1 MSEKLLQV
9 IIEKLNHIETEL
21 YSIKDEQQLMKA
33 DIQSI
38 KDEQQLMKADIQS
51 IKNEQQLMKAE
62 IQTTKEDIQ
71 TMKEDIQIMKEDMIR
86 LDAKLD
92 SVTTQVG
99 HNTEE
104 AVKFNY
110 IADKVEEH
118 DLDIKMLKKMVA
130 M

>member
-38 KDEQQLMKADIQS
+38 KDEQQLMKT
-51 IKNEQQLMKAE
+51 E
-62 IQTTKEDIQ
+62 IQTVKEDIQ
-71 TMKEDIQIMKEDMIR
+71 TMKEDIKR

-110 IADKVEEH
+110 IADKVKEH

>member
-1 MSEKLLQV
+1 MSEKLLQLIV
-9 IIEKLNHIETEL
+9 EKLNHIETDL
-21 YSIKDEQQLMKA
+21 CSIKDEQQLMKA

-38 KDEQQLMKADIQS
+38 KDEQQLMKA
-51 IKNEQQLMKAE
+51 E
-62 IQTTKEDIQ
+62 IQTMKEDIQ
-71 TMKEDIQIMKEDMIR
+71 TMKEDIQTMKEDIR
-86 LDAKLD
+86 RLEAKLD

-104 AVKFNY
+104 TVKINY
-110 IADKVEEH
+110 IADKVNEH